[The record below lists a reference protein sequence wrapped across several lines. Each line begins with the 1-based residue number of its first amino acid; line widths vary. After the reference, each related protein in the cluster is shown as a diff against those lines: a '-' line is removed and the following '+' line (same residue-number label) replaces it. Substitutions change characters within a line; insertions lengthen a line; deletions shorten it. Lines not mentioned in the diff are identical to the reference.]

1 MSEAESSARLGRPA
15 TIDDILELS
24 GPATPH
30 FALQLRGRV
39 ARLIAGLDAGDP
51 VRRFGERE
59 LERLRQ
65 LAAAGEQRGANH
77 GPLLPSLDSVSPAA
91 PAEQG

>member
-30 FALQLRGRV
+30 FALQLRGRI
-39 ARLIAGLDAGDP
+39 ARLIDGLEPSDP

-65 LAAAGEQRGANH
+65 LAAAGEQRGTGH
-77 GPLLPSLDSVSPAA
+77 VEGLPPLESLAPPA
-91 PAEQG
+91 PADA

>member
-1 MSEAESSARLGRPA
+1 MSEAESQARLGRPA

-39 ARLIAGLDAGDP
+39 ARLIAPLPEGDP

-65 LAAAGEQRGANH
+65 LAAAGEQRGREHVEA
-77 GPLLPSLDSVSPAA
+77 LPPMESLAPAA
-91 PAEQG
+91 TPEV